1 MTAMPTRISRLL
13 TVKQAAD
20 IVGVSPRTIRRWIDA
35 KELPFHR
42 LGRQIRIAE
51 DDLAAF
57 LAKNRQG

>member
-1 MTAMPTRISRLL
+1 MTAVPTRIPRLL
-13 TVKQAAD
+13 SVKQAAD
-20 IVGVSPRTIRRWIDA
+20 IVGVSTRTIRRWIDA

-51 DDLAAF
+51 DDLTAF